1 MEAPPT
7 DAFGCDSSRRNL
19 MPKKNR
25 DRKGRYRE
33 LRRQGQAAVVVGAR
47 AARNFA
53 LSVEKG
59 LDHLTVMLLRA
70 RVVHGLV
77 GGVAKS

>member
-1 MEAPPT
+1 M
-7 DAFGCDSSRRNL
+7 
-19 MPKKNR
+19 
-25 DRKGRYRE
+25 
-33 LRRQGQAAVVVGAR
+33 RRQGQAAVVVGAR